1 MSCSGKLAKSSVKN
15 MPQYI
20 DTHAHLYLEQF
31 DKDRNSVVENA
42 VQAGVEYMLLPN
54 VDEETIQPMMDLCAA
69 FPGNCKP
76 MMALHPTSV
85 KDDFEEILARI
96 KPWFDKG
103 VMCAVGETGIDL
115 YWDKT
120 FFSQQVQAFKT
131 QIEWALEY
139 DLPVVIHSRNSV
151 EEIMEVLE
159 EFRGKGLKGVMHC
172 FPGNVEQA
180 HWFTEFGFIL
190 GIGGVVTYKKSMMAR
205 VVEEVDAHYL
215 ILETDSP
222 YLPPV
227 PHRGKRNESSYIP
240 VIAQKVAELK
250 SMDIESI
257 GRITTE
263 NAKKLFQLS

>member
-1 MSCSGKLAKSSVKN
+1 MFT
-15 MPQYI
+15 YI
-20 DTHAHLYLEQF
+20 DTHTHLYLEQF

-42 VQAGVEYMLLPN
+42 VQAGVQYMLLPN
-54 VDEETIQPMMDLCAA
+54 VDEETIQPMMDLCAV
-69 FPGNCKP
+69 FPENCKP

-85 KDDFEEILARI
+85 KADFEEVLARI
-96 KPWFDKG
+96 KPWFEKRT
-103 VMCAVGETGIDL
+103 MCAVGETGIDL

-120 FFSQQVQAFKT
+120 FFQQQVQAFKT

-151 EEIMEVLE
+151 EEIMQVLE
-159 EFRGKGLKGVMHC
+159 AYRGTGLKGVMHC

-180 HWFTEFGFIL
+180 QWFTEFGFML

-205 VVEEVDAHYL
+205 VVEEVDAEYL
-215 ILETDSP
+215 ILETDAP

-227 PHRGKRNESSYIP
+227 PYRGKRNESSYIP
-240 VIAQKVAELK
+240 IIAQKVAELK
-250 SMDIESI
+250 STDVESI
-257 GRITTE
+257 ARITTE

>member
-1 MSCSGKLAKSSVKN
+1 

-54 VDEETIQPMMDLCAA
+54 VDQETIQPMMDLCAA